1 MTSKGFRAMIAAS
14 LMTAAPLLAA
24 KPFPELDSSGATILC
39 YHIVEYPAD
48 PRMEIS
54 REAFRQQMRYLDMT
68 GYTVV
73 PLRDIYEYSTG
84 KRASLPKNAVA
95 ITIDDGWRSTYTE
108 AFPELKKRHF
118 PFTLFIY
125 PKIIGMTPY
134 ALTWKQIKEMAN
146 AGADIESHSLS
157 HPFLT
162 KRRHATFDAKQY
174 ADWLQNEL
182 VESRR
187 ILEKETGRKV
197 RFLAYPYG
205 DYDHFLT
212 TSVAKAGYDAALTCD
227 YGRVGR
233 GANPYRFKRVV
244 IEKRMDFA
252 TFRHYLGARPL
263 PLQDV
268 TPLPGQLLD
277 PGQMIISA
285 RIPNYETLE
294 PKSVGIAL
302 LSMAGTVPY
311 SYDSRSGLISLML
324 NEGLQGTLQR
334 ALVWA
339 TERKSGRRVEASW
352 TFRLPDVFGD
362 PAFCPPIDPVSVAQR
377 APQTGGTAPAS
388 ASAPRAQTAAAPR
401 LQN

>member
-1 MTSKGFRAMIAAS
+1 MTSKVFRAMIAAS
-14 LMTAAPLLAA
+14 LMTIAPLLA
-24 KPFPELDSSGATILC
+24 KPFPELDPSGATILC

-54 REAFRQQMRYLDMT
+54 RDVFRQQMRYLAMT

-84 KRASLPKNAVA
+84 KRATLPKNAVA
-95 ITIDDGWRSTYTE
+95 ITIDDGWRSAYTE
-108 AFPELKKRHF
+108 VFPELKKRHF

-125 PKIIGMTPY
+125 PKIVGMTAY
-134 ALTWKQIKEMAN
+134 ALTWKQVKEMAA

-162 KRRHATFDAKQY
+162 KRRHGTLDAKQY
-174 ADWLQNEL
+174 ADWLEKEL

-187 ILEKETGRKV
+187 ILEKETGRPV

-205 DYDHFLT
+205 DYDHYLT
-212 TSVAKAGYDAALTCD
+212 ASVAKAGYDAALTCD
-227 YGRVGR
+227 YGRVSR
-233 GANPYRFKRVV
+233 GTDPYRYKRVV

-277 PGQMIISA
+277 AGQPIISA
-285 RIPNYETLE
+285 RIPNYQTLD
-294 PKSVGIAL
+294 PKSVGMAL
-302 LSMAGTVPY
+302 LSMTATIPY
-311 SYDSRSGLISLML
+311 SYDANSGLISLMV

-339 TERKSGRRVEASW
+339 TERKSGRRVESSW
-352 TFRLPDVFGD
+352 TFRLPDAFGE
-362 PAFCPPIDPVSVAQR
+362 PAFCPPIDPIAVEQR
-377 APQTGGTAPAS
+377 SPQGGALPAS

>member
-1 MTSKGFRAMIAAS
+1 MTAKVFGAMLAAS
-14 LMTAAPLLAA
+14 LMTTAPLLA
-24 KPFPELDSSGATILC
+24 KPFPELDPSGATILC

-73 PLRDIYEYSTG
+73 RLRDIYEYSTG
-84 KRASLPKNAVA
+84 KRATLPKNAVA
-95 ITIDDGWRSTYTE
+95 ITIDDGWRSAYTE

-134 ALTWKQIKEMAN
+134 ALTWKQVKEMSN

-162 KRRHATFDAKQY
+162 KRRHATLDAKQY
-174 ADWLQNEL
+174 AEWLQKEL
-182 VESRR
+182 VDSRR
-187 ILEKETGRKV
+187 ILEKEIGHRV

-205 DYDHFLT
+205 DYDHYLT
-212 TSVAKAGYDAALTCD
+212 ASVEKAGYDAALTCD
-227 YGRVGR
+227 YGRVSR
-233 GANPYRFKRVV
+233 GTDPYRFKRVV

-263 PLQDV
+263 PLEDV

-285 RIPNYETLE
+285 RIPNYEKLD
-294 PKSVGIAL
+294 PKSVGMAL
-302 LSMAGTVPY
+302 LSMAGTIPY
-311 SYDSRSGLISLML
+311 SYDSRSGLISLMV

-339 TERKSGRRVEASW
+339 TERKSGRRFEASW
-352 TFRLPDVFGD
+352 TFRLPDVLAD
-362 PAFCPPIDPVSVAQR
+362 PAFCPPIDPIAVVQR
-377 APQTGGTAPAS
+377 APQTGGASETAG
-388 ASAPRAQTAAAPR
+388 SAPRAHATAAPR
-401 LQN
+401 MQN

>member
-1 MTSKGFRAMIAAS
+1 MTSKVFRAMFAAS
-14 LMTAAPLLAA
+14 LMTTAPLLA
-24 KPFPELDSSGATILC
+24 KPLPELDPFGATILC

-54 REAFRQQMRYLDMT
+54 REAFRQQMRYLEMT

-73 PLRDIYEYSTG
+73 PLRDIYEYTTG
-84 KRASLPKNAVA
+84 KRATLPKNAIA

-134 ALTWKQIKEMAN
+134 ALTWKQVKQMAD

-162 KRRHATFDAKQY
+162 KRRHATLDAKQY
-174 ADWLQNEL
+174 ADWLKKEL

-187 ILEKETGRKV
+187 VLEKETGHRV

-205 DYDHFLT
+205 DYDHYLT
-212 TSVAKAGYDAALTCD
+212 ASVAKAGYDAALTCD
-227 YGRVGR
+227 YGRVSR
-233 GANPYRFKRVV
+233 GTDPYRYKRVV
-244 IEKRMDFA
+244 IDKSMDFA

-263 PLQDV
+263 PIQDV
-268 TPLPGQLLD
+268 TPLPGSLLD
-277 PGQMIISA
+277 PGQMMISA
-285 RIPNYETLE
+285 RIPNYQTLE

-302 LSMAGTVPY
+302 LSMTGTLPY
-311 SYDSRSGLISLML
+311 SYDSQSGLISLMV

-362 PAFCPPIDPVSVAQR
+362 PAFCPPIDPIAVVQR
-377 APQTGGTAPAS
+377 SPQTGGAA
-388 ASAPRAQTAAAPR
+388 AAAESAPRAHAVAAPR